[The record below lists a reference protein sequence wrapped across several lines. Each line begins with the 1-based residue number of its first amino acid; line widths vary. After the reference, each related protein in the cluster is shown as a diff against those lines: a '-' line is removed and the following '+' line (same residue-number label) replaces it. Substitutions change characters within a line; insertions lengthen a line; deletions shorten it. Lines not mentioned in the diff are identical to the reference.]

1 MTMTGVHTSFGQR
14 YSANGHQPCGSAG
27 PAVLTAGD
35 LAVGYRQRRRR
46 HTVLDGLDLS
56 LRAGELTCLL
66 GSNGSGKTTLLR
78 TLAGSL
84 PPLAGRVHI
93 GQLELTGMSP
103 ADRARHLAVV
113 LTGGVDSGLLRAVDL
128 VALGRH
134 PYTGWSGRLSAQ
146 DHAAVTWALEA
157 TGASALAN
165 RQVPELSD
173 GERQRVM
180 IARALAQEPQVLLLD
195 EPTAFV
201 DLPRRLE
208 LAELL
213 THLARDCGLAILLT
227 SHDLDLALRA
237 SDHVWLLD
245 PPRGP
250 AQTGTVVTGAPEDL
264 ALSGA
269 LARAFDTERV
279 HYDRERGRF
288 ITDRRPEGRVA
299 VVGEGVAVG
308 WAVHAVERAGY
319 QPVDAAD
326 DGLRVAVGDGPTWWL
341 DGPGG
346 QRAHSTLGSLVDDL
360 RQRGEREGD
369 RPAADPQG

>member
-1 MTMTGVHTSFGQR
+1 MTTTGVHTRLDHPYF
-14 YSANGHQPCGSAG
+14 ANGHQPRGSG
-27 PAVLTAGD
+27 DPAVLTAGD
-35 LAVGYRQRRRR
+35 LAVGYRQHRRR
-46 HTVLDGLDLS
+46 HTVLDGLNLS

-93 GQLELTGMSP
+93 GSCELAGMSP

-134 PYTGWSGRLSAQ
+134 PYTGWSGRLGPA

-213 THLARDCGLAILLT
+213 AHLARNCGLAILLT

-245 PPRGP
+245 PPRGS

-269 LARAFDTERV
+269 LAQAFDTERV
-279 HYDRERGRF
+279 RYDRERGRF
-288 ITDRRPEGRVA
+288 ITDRLPEGRVA
-299 VVGEGVAVG
+299 VVGEGVAAG
-308 WAVHAVERAGY
+308 WAVHAVERAGF
-319 QPVDAAD
+319 QPTKSPDE
-326 DGLRVAVGDGPTWWL
+326 GLRVLVEEGPTWRL

-346 QRAHSTLGSLVDDL
+346 PLAHATLGALVDDL
-360 RQRGEREGD
+360 RRRGER
-369 RPAADPQG
+369 AARSPLGGPMA